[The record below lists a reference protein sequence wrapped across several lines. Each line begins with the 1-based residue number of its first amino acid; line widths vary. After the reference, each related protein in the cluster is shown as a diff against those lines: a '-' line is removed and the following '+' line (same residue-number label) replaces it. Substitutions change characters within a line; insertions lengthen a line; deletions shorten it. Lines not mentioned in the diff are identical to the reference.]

1 MTFDRL
7 KGRIVA
13 ADANGERLLVTIQ
26 LDKIEPVGV
35 GARAQI
41 VSHLFW
47 PDVERLEAA
56 CRALI
61 DSQRGADPKT
71 DEIREAQ
78 SALVAIQEHRT

>member
-1 MTFDRL
+1 MSLDRL
-7 KGRIVA
+7 KGRIIA
-13 ADANGERLLVTIQ
+13 AETKGENMFATIQ

-35 GARAQI
+35 GARVQI

-47 PDVERLEAA
+47 PDVERLGAA

-61 DSQRGADPKT
+61 DSQRGQGAKT